1 LQTGAPTVVP
11 RIDITVDWPGF
22 RNAAHWLGLRTSLSI
37 PVFAGRG
44 GPMAALNLYGRN
56 AARLAPLSAAVL
68 AAYDCD
74 SAGAVSDGLGP
85 GALQL
90 LDGLV
95 GAFSARATI
104 QQAIGVIMTKERTNA
119 DFAYT
124 ILRSRATTTASSLTD
139 AAGATVR
146 KAGGQATA

>member
-1 LQTGAPTVVP
+1 VYADQAGPCLDALQTGAPTVVP
-11 RIDITVDWPGF
+11 RIDTTVDWPGS
-22 RNAAHWLGLRTSLSI
+22 R
-37 PVFAGRG
+37 
-44 GPMAALNLYGRN
+44 
-56 AARLAPLSAAVL
+56 
-68 AAYDCD
+68 DCD

-95 GAFSARATI
+95 GAFAARATI

-124 ILRSRATTTASSLTD
+124 ILRSRATTTASSLPD